1 MVFNHRIDKSI
12 CVVSIEGN
20 IALDGVN
27 EAKEYLRPLL
37 ENKDVK
43 GLLINFA
50 QVNFID
56 SSGIG
61 LIVSIFKTLQQR
73 EAGATQGTVERQVTA
88 VLDAAGVAAFASAVI
103 AYEPVWAIGTGRTA
117 TPEQAQE
124 VHALI
129 RAMVAKRDAT
139 IAAALPILY
148 GGSVK
153 GANARNLFAMDDIDG
168 GLVGGASLVAAE
180 FLEIFRAAA

>member
-1 MVFNHRIDKSI
+1 MVFNHRIDKNV

-37 ENKDVK
+37 DDANVK
-43 GLLINFA
+43 GLLINFG

-73 EAGATQGTVERQVTA
+73 EAKFG
-88 VLDAAGVAAFASAVI
+88 LS
-103 AYEPVWAIGTGRTA
+103 
-117 TPEQAQE
+117 
-124 VHALI
+124 
-129 RAMVAKRDAT
+129 
-139 IAAALPILY
+139 
-148 GGSVK
+148 
-153 GANARNLFAMDDIDG
+153 NL
-168 GLVGGASLVAAE
+168 SKKNE
-180 FLEIFRAAA
+180 EIFTITRLNKILDIYPSESEALTTMSK